1 MPRIRTKKHF
11 TAPKMLAARVEEIEY
26 GKFEK
31 IMKYRDNLTLQEFIN
46 VVVENYV
53 SGSFSIKDGKVKSNV

>member
-1 MPRIRTKKHF
+1 MPRIRTKKYF
-11 TAPKMLAARVEEIEY
+11 SSPKMLSARVEAFEY
-26 GKFEK
+26 DKFEK

-53 SGSFSIKDGKVKSNV
+53 SGSFSIKGGKVKINE

>member
-1 MPRIRTKKHF
+1 
-11 TAPKMLAARVEEIEY
+11 MLSARVEELEFD
-26 GKFEK
+26 KFEK

-53 SGSFSIKDGKVKSNV
+53 SGSFSIKGGKVKINE